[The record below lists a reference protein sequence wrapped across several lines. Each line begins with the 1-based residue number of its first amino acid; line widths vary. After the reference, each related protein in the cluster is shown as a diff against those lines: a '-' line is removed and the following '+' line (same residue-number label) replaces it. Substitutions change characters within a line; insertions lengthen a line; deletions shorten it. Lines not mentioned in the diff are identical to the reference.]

1 MLLQAFVKDCASS
14 SALLSADDNDDDDDD
29 DDDDDASLST
39 KGWRCLM
46 DGLFPASACQPYC
59 TQSPGRKAKRAVQ
72 LDQPIIT
79 PAKTYTVLLVS
90 SMICLLRER

>member
-1 MLLQAFVKDCASS
+1 TFAKNCASS
-14 SALLSADDNDDDDDD
+14 STLLSAPDNN
-29 DDDDDASLST
+29 DDDDASLST
-39 KGWRCLM
+39 KGWRCLL

-79 PAKTYTVLLVS
+79 PAKTYTVLLAS
-90 SMICLLRER
+90 SMICLLRE